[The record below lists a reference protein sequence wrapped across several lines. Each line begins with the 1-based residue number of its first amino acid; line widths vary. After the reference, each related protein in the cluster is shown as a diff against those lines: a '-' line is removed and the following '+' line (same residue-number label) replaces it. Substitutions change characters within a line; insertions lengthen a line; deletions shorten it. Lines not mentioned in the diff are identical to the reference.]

1 MPNCPEHNRVYEC
14 YDIELRK
21 YHIKTYFVNFLRLIC
36 ATCIMFGES
45 KGHKV
50 VSIGEAVKYL
60 RLTIDKSVK
69 EGILL

>member
-1 MPNCPEHNRVYEC
+1 
-14 YDIELRK
+14 
-21 YHIKTYFVNFLRLIC
+21 
-36 ATCIMFGES
+36 MFGES